1 MTEAEKVF
9 RTSPIQNDVASGQK
23 IYDIIV
29 VGGGP
34 CGCTAALY
42 GGRAG
47 LSVLVVEALAPGG
60 QMATTDRVDNYPGF
74 PEGIGG
80 FELAEQMKTGAERFG
95 AEFVSG
101 EVKNVELGGK
111 IKKVY
116 TNSKEYW
123 GRSVIAAT
131 GASPRELGLPQE
143 RELRGRG
150 VSYCATCDGMFYR
163 GRRVAVIG
171 GGDTAAADAVYLSRI
186 CEKVT
191 VIHRRDTLRASR
203 AYLEPLKACG
213 NVEFLWNTVA
223 EEILQ
228 KDGMVSGLRLKNVLT
243 EADSELAVDG
253 IFVAVGNVPNSALFA
268 DCLRLDGNGYIMADS
283 TTRTAVQG
291 VFAAGDVRRKS
302 VRQIVTAV
310 SDGAQAALAA
320 EEYIASQL

>member
-1 MTEAEKVF
+1 MAETGKLLE
-9 RTSPIQNDVASGQK
+9 TIPAEEQK
-23 IYDIIV
+23 TYDIIV
-29 VGGGP
+29 IGGGP

-60 QMATTDRVDNYPGF
+60 QMATTDRVDNYPGY
-74 PEGIGG
+74 PDGIGG
-80 FELAEQMKTGAERFG
+80 FELAEQMRAGAERFG
-95 AEFVSG
+95 AEFASG
-101 EVKNVELGGK
+101 EVKKVELGGK
-111 IKKVY
+111 IKKIY

-123 GRSVIAAT
+123 GHSVIAAT
-131 GASPRELGLPQE
+131 GASPRELGLPRE

-163 GRRVAVIG
+163 GKEVAVIG

-191 VIHRRDTLRASR
+191 LIHRRDTLRASR

-213 NVEFLWNTVA
+213 NVKILWNTVA
-223 EEILQ
+223 EEILE
-228 KDGMVSGLRLKNVLT
+228 KDGAVRGLRLKNVSS
-243 EADSELAVDG
+243 EESSELTVDG

-268 DCLRLDGNGYIMADS
+268 GCLRLDDNGYIMADS

-302 VRQIVTAV
+302 LRQIVTAV

-320 EEYIASQL
+320 EEYIASQF